1 MKILIVGCGWLGQ
14 QLAVQLQA
22 DGHQVIATRRTA
34 EALGSLPAAVE
45 GVVLDLLLPPDFAA
59 LKPLFSGAVVI
70 CAIAPGRQTAG
81 SNYVVA
87 LQQLA
92 ALAVAAGSKQLIH
105 FSSSGIYQG
114 LTGIVDETASLLT
127 ADDRVALLLQ
137 GEQALQQELPC
148 LTLRLAGLMGPGRHP
163 GRFTA
168 GKQLADPD
176 GPVNMLHSRDLIAAV
191 QQLLAALPC
200 SETYNLSSP
209 ETESRA
215 DFYQVAYRLAGVEPV
230 GFNQQ
235 AAARKVVSTKFCHAF
250 GYSYRFALA
259 SAALAYCD

>member
-1 MKILIVGCGWLGQ
+1 MKFVIVGCGWLGQ

-22 DGHQVIATRRTA
+22 DGHKVIATRRTA
-34 EALGSLPAAVE
+34 EALVSLPAAVE
-45 GVVLDLLLPPDFAA
+45 GLVLDLLLPPDFAA
-59 LKPLFSGAVVI
+59 LKPLFSDAVVI

-92 ALAVAAGSKQLIH
+92 ALAAAAGSKQLIH

-127 ADDRVALLLQ
+127 DDDRVALLLQ

-148 LTLRLAGLMGPGRHP
+148 LTLRLAGLMGQGRHP

-168 GKQLADPD
+168 GKQLADPN
-176 GPVNMLHSRDLIAAV
+176 GPVNMLHSWDLIAAV

-200 SETYNLSSP
+200 SGTYNLSSP

-215 DFYQVAYRLAGVEPV
+215 DFYHAATRLAGTAAPS
-230 GFNQQ
+230 FNQLGV
-235 AAARKVVSTKFCHAF
+235 ARKVSATAF
-250 GYSYRFALA
+250 SYTFGFTYRFMRASEALPF
-259 SAALAYCD
+259 CD